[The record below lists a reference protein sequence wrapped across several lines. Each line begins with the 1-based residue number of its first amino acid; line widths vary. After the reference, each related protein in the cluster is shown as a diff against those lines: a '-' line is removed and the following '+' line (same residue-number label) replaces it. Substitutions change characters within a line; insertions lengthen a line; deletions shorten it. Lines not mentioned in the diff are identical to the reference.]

1 MIGEY
6 EHRTR
11 CVVTN
16 TRKCEQVLE
25 GVWHVAAMILDDG
38 LGGLVEVSTAS
49 RIAES
54 APQREQVT
62 EWRASAVFRSR
73 IRVDESEELPHDSIN
88 LGLLRHHLAHED
100 VPAIARRSPRQF
112 TELRQTPCEQGVD
125 ESRY

>member
-16 TRKCEQVLE
+16 TRKCEQVFE
-25 GVWHVAAMILDDG
+25 GVWHVAAMIIDDG

-54 APQREQVT
+54 APQREQFT

-125 ESRY
+125 ESCY